1 MEVTNL
7 FNAKKEEFET
17 VETFAKRLYQT
28 SKRICPSLMIDNIQT
43 QKIILLLAKYY
54 KEDYSDIKSIIRGY
68 GYEYRS
74 TKYDI
79 QLVQCL
85 GKHYLTIN
93 AR

>member
-1 MEVTNL
+1 MKVTDL
-7 FNAKKEEFET
+7 FNKREEFET

-54 KEDYSDIKSIIRGY
+54 QEDYLDIQTIIRGY
-68 GYEYRS
+68 SYEYYS
-74 TKYDI
+74 KKYNI